1 MKIGKT
7 YKSLIILGMLLA
19 IKPSLAISQPVD
31 SENRTMWMSD
41 MMLQIAV
48 IVLGIVVL
56 FLLIFMIIQ
65 RKSGAN
71 WNRSFMDITNRL
83 KFLEERHRTDSPQSR
98 PQVSSSLPRYS
109 NDDDGKLKKQLLE
122 LTEKF
127 EALNKKVDGILESKP
142 ALIIPTDRNDS
153 NNIRA
158 ERTNMESI
166 QKQDQDDLS
175 EPITLSIPQQQ
186 QQQQEF
192 VADCLT
198 GGAFQDLRPISR
210 RDRRTPYII
219 SKRENEYYFRLDE
232 TNLDAIA
239 TSIQHRDSYVDGF
252 CESLNNYFP
261 GAKSF
266 TQESKLGKLQLV
278 EDKLQVVEKI
288 KIRYS

>member
-1 MKIGKT
+1 MKIGKI
-7 YKSLIILGMLLA
+7 YKSLILIGLLLV
-19 IKPSLAISQPVD
+19 IKPSFAISQQVD
-31 SENRTMWMSD
+31 VTSQSSLMSD
-41 MMLQIAV
+41 KVLQYVV
-48 IVLGIVVL
+48 IGLAITVLLV
-56 FLLIFMIIQ
+56 LIFMMIQ
-65 RKSGAN
+65 TNSR
-71 WNRSFMDITNRL
+71 NRVVIELERRIDSFQKQPRNDNQQQL
-83 KFLEERHRTDSPQSR
+83 R

-109 NDDDGKLKKQLLE
+109 NDDNNILKKQVQE

-127 EALNKKVDGILESKP
+127 ETLARKVDGILLSKP
-142 ALIIPTDRNDS
+142 AQISSTAKNDDKDIGVINPII
-153 NNIRA
+153 
-158 ERTNMESI
+158 ERTDTRDGEI
-166 QKQDQDDLS
+166 PS
-175 EPITLSIPQQQ
+175 EPITLSVP
-186 QQQQEF
+186 QQQEF

-198 GGAFQDLRPISR
+198 GGAFQDLRSVSR

-266 TQESKLGKLQLV
+266 TQESKLGRLQLV

>member
-1 MKIGKT
+1 MKIGKI
-7 YKSLIILGMLLA
+7 YKSLILLGLFLT
-19 IKPSLAISQPVD
+19 IKPSLAISQQASSND
-31 SENRTMWMSD
+31 QAMWMSD
-41 MMLQIAV
+41 IILQIVV
-48 IVLGIVVL
+48 IVMVILVL
-56 FLLIFMIIQ
+56 FLLIFMISQ
-65 RKSGAN
+65 RKSGKN
-71 WNRSFMDITNRL
+71 WKESFMDITNRL
-83 KFLEERHRTDSPQSR
+83 EFLEERHRKDPTQSR
-98 PQVSSSLPRYS
+98 PQVSSSLPRYNEG
-109 NDDDGKLKKQLLE
+109 NDDKLKKQLQE

-127 EALNKKVDGILESKP
+127 ETLARKVDENFQPKP
-142 ALIIPTDRNDS
+142 AHLSYTDKNDS
-153 NNIRA
+153 DNIRP
-158 ERTNMESI
+158 EHTDMESI
-166 QKQDQDDLS
+166 QRQDQDNLS
-175 EPITLSIPQQQ
+175 EPITLSIPQL
-186 QQQQEF
+186 QEF

-198 GGAFQDLRPISR
+198 GGAFQDLRPVSR

-278 EDKLQVVEKI
+278 EDKLQVIEKI

>member
-31 SENRTMWMSD
+31 SENRTIWMSD

-48 IVLGIVVL
+48 IVLGIAVL

-65 RKSGAN
+65 RKSGTN
-71 WNRSFMDITNRL
+71 WNRSFMDIMNRL
-83 KFLEERHRTDSPQSR
+83 EFLEERHRKDSPQSR

-109 NDDDGKLKKQLLE
+109 NDDDDKLRKQLLE

-127 EALNKKVDGILESKP
+127 ETLNKKVDEILQSRP
-142 ALIIPTDRNDS
+142 AQISYADKNDS
-153 NNIRA
+153 NNIQPERA
-158 ERTNMESI
+158 DMESI

-186 QQQQEF
+186 EF

-198 GGAFQDLRPISR
+198 GGAFQDLRPVSR

-219 SKRENEYYFRLDE
+219 SKRENEFYFRLDE

>member
-1 MKIGKT
+1 MKIGKI
-7 YKSLIILGMLLA
+7 YKSLILLGLLLK
-19 IKPSLAISQPVD
+19 IKPGFATSQPFASID
-31 SENRTMWMSD
+31 QTMLISD
-41 MMLQIAV
+41 MTLQIAV
-48 IVLGIVVL
+48 IVLGGVVL
-56 FLLIFMIIQ
+56 FVLIFMISQ
-65 RKSGAN
+65 RKSGTN
-71 WNRSFMDITNRL
+71 WKQSLMDITNRL
-83 KFLEERHRTDSPQSR
+83 EVLEETRRKGSPQSG
-98 PQVSSSLPRYS
+98 PQVSSSLPRYNDG
-109 NDDDGKLKKQLLE
+109 NDDKLKQQLQE

-127 EALNKKVDGILESKP
+127 ETLARKVEGILQSKP
-142 ALIIPTDRNDS
+142 TQISSTDKNDNIDIGSINPVIERTDRRDGE
-153 NNIRA
+153 IP
-158 ERTNMESI
+158 
-166 QKQDQDDLS
+166 S
-175 EPITLSIPQQQ
+175 EPITLSIP
-186 QQQQEF
+186 QQQEF

-198 GGAFQDLRPISR
+198 GGAFQDLRSVSR

-278 EDKLQVVEKI
+278 EDKLQVIEKI

>member
-1 MKIGKT
+1 MKIGKI
-7 YKSLIILGMLLA
+7 YKSLILLGLLLV
-19 IKPSLAISQPVD
+19 IKPSFAISQQVD
-31 SENRTMWMSD
+31 VTSQSSLMSD
-41 MMLQIAV
+41 KVLQYVV
-48 IVLGIVVL
+48 IGLAITVLLV
-56 FLLIFMIIQ
+56 LIFMMIQ
-65 RKSGAN
+65 TNSR
-71 WNRSFMDITNRL
+71 NRVVVELERRIDSFQKQPRN
-83 KFLEERHRTDSPQSR
+83 DSQQQLR

-109 NDDDGKLKKQLLE
+109 NDDNNILKKQVQE

-127 EALNKKVDGILESKP
+127 ETLARKVDGILLSKP
-142 ALIIPTDRNDS
+142 AQISSTAKNDDKDIGVINPIIEQTDTRDGE
-153 NNIRA
+153 IP
-158 ERTNMESI
+158 
-166 QKQDQDDLS
+166 S
-175 EPITLSIPQQQ
+175 EPITLSVP
-186 QQQQEF
+186 QQQEF

-198 GGAFQDLRPISR
+198 GGAFQDLRSVSR

-266 TQESKLGKLQLV
+266 TQESKLGRLQLV

>member
-1 MKIGKT
+1 MKIGKI
-7 YKSLIILGMLLA
+7 YKSLILLGLFLT
-19 IKPSLAISQPVD
+19 IKPSLTISQPLTNND
-31 SENRTMWMSD
+31 QKMLMSD
-41 MMLQIAV
+41 MVLQIAV

-56 FLLIFMIIQ
+56 MLLIFMIIQ
-65 RKSGAN
+65 RASGSN
-71 WNRSFMDITNRL
+71 WKRLFMDISNRVE
-83 KFLEERHRTDSPQSR
+83 FLEEKHLKGVQQSR
-98 PQVSSSLPRYS
+98 PQVSSSLPRHNEV
-109 NDDDGKLKKQLLE
+109 NDDKLKQQFQE

-127 EALNKKVDGILESKP
+127 EALNKKVYGILQPKLSQ
-142 ALIIPTDRNDS
+142 ISYTDKNDS
-153 NNIRA
+153 NNIRS
-158 ERTNMESI
+158 ERTDMDSI

-175 EPITLSIPQQQ
+175 EPIILSIP
-186 QQQQEF
+186 QQQEF

-198 GGAFQDLRPISR
+198 GGAFQDLRPVSR

-232 TNLDAIA
+232 TNSDAIA